1 MKTKVICGRTPY
13 IKEGKTRKNSWGD
26 KPGALVRPT
35 GRRSLILNALEL
47 IARKV
52 RAKE

>member
-1 MKTKVICGRTPY
+1 MKTKVICGRTTY
-13 IKEGKTRKNSWGD
+13 IKEGKTRMNSWDD
-26 KPGALVRPT
+26 KSGAIIRPA
-35 GRRSLILNALEL
+35 GRRSLILNALQL